1 MRKIFTYNKF
11 ACLATALATMFVL
24 SSCGDDDNDDN
35 GNGNNSC
42 NYNNNEQYTNTVDK
56 AIVADE
62 ADVMVNWKCVSYK
75 GYAISKGKALEYKWT
90 DDVDDKYY
98 YFLDAESGFEYAI
111 SSYNKTTEKS
121 VVASWKYSNG
131 YIYMYDDGEK
141 HIYTIISLTKTEM
154 VIRERFGDET
164 AGEYYDYSFIK
175 VDESIDEHIR
185 QKNSQQDKNKSLE
198 IEVISGKEYKFS
210 NEALGIGGTLKVIS
224 TSITDD
230 YKRITFNIIT
240 NDGRNH
246 GEFTLGN
253 GISDCANL
261 MWDGSSFMTAFE
273 DNAADHANMIVLC
286 VPRTSTQGTISST
299 TSNIVLISPT
309 LKWGATD
316 TYFWQE

>member
-24 SSCGDDDNDDN
+24 SSCGDDNDDDND
-35 GNGNNSC
+35 NNSC
-42 NYNNNEQYTNTVDK
+42 NCNNNEQYTNTVDK

-90 DDVDDKYY
+90 DDVDDKHY

-111 SSYNKTTEKS
+111 SSYNKTTEKNL
-121 VVASWKYSNG
+121 VGSWKYSNG
-131 YIYMYDDGEK
+131 YIYIYDEGEK

-175 VDESIDEHIR
+175 VNESIDEYIK
-185 QKNSQQDKNKSLE
+185 QKDSQQDKKKSLE
-198 IEVISGKEYKFS
+198 FEAVSGKEYKFS
-210 NEALGIGGTLKVIS
+210 NETLGIGGTLKIIS
-224 TSITDD
+224 TSVTNDL
-230 YKRITFNIIT
+230 RRVTFNIIT

-246 GEFTLGN
+246 GEFTMGD
-253 GISDCANL
+253 GASDCFYLIWNGTEFSTVFQRDAVEYAN
-261 MWDGSSFMTAFE
+261 MVAMCMQVGSSP
-273 DNAADHANMIVLC
+273 V
-286 VPRTSTQGTISST
+286 TI
-299 TSNIVLISPT
+299 ISPT
-309 LKWGATD
+309 KRTILQNTGYATD

>member
-42 NYNNNEQYTNTVDK
+42 NCNNNEQYTNTVDK

-62 ADVMVNWKCVSYK
+62 ADVMVNWKCVSLK
-75 GYAISKGKALEYKWT
+75 GYTISKGKAIEYDWDFDVI
-90 DDVDDKYY
+90 DDHND
-98 YFLDAESGFEYAI
+98 FLDAESGFKYFI
-111 SSYNKTTEKS
+111 SIYNNTTKKDL
-121 VVASWKYSNG
+121 VGSWKYSNG
-131 YIYMYDDGEK
+131 YIYIYNEGEK

-175 VDESIDEHIR
+175 VNESIDEYIK
-185 QKNSQQDKNKSLE
+185 QKDSQQDKKKSLE
-198 IEVISGKEYKFS
+198 FEAVSGKEYKFS
-210 NEALGIGGTLKVIS
+210 NETLGIGGTLKIIS
-224 TSITDD
+224 TSVTNDL
-230 YKRITFNIIT
+230 RRVTFNIIT

-246 GEFTLGN
+246 GEFTMGD
-253 GISDCANL
+253 GASDCFYLIWNGTEFSTVFQRDAVEYAN
-261 MWDGSSFMTAFE
+261 MVAMCMQVGSSP
-273 DNAADHANMIVLC
+273 V
-286 VPRTSTQGTISST
+286 TI
-299 TSNIVLISPT
+299 ISPT
-309 LKWGATD
+309 KRTILQNTGYATD

>member
-42 NYNNNEQYTNTVDK
+42 NCNNNEQYTNTVDK

-62 ADVMVNWKCVSYK
+62 ADVMVNWKCVSLK
-75 GYAISKGKALEYKWT
+75 CYAISKGKAIEYDWDYDVI
-90 DDVDDKYY
+90 DDHND
-98 YFLDAESGFEYAI
+98 FLDAESGFKYFI
-111 SSYNKTTEKS
+111 SIYNNTTKKNL
-121 VVASWKYSNG
+121 VGSWKYSNG
-131 YIYMYDDGEK
+131 YIYIYDEGEK

-175 VDESIDEHIR
+175 VNESIDEYIK
-185 QKNSQQDKNKSLE
+185 QKDSQQDKKKSLE
-198 IEVISGKEYKFS
+198 FEAVSGKEYKFS
-210 NEALGIGGTLKVIS
+210 NETLGIGGTLKIIS
-224 TSITDD
+224 TSVTNDL
-230 YKRITFNIIT
+230 RRVTFNIIT

-246 GEFTLGN
+246 GEFTMGD
-253 GISDCANL
+253 GASDCFYLIWNGTEFSTVFQRDAVEYAN
-261 MWDGSSFMTAFE
+261 MVAMCMQVGSSP
-273 DNAADHANMIVLC
+273 V
-286 VPRTSTQGTISST
+286 TI
-299 TSNIVLISPT
+299 ISPT
-309 LKWGATD
+309 KRTILQNTGYATD

>member
-42 NYNNNEQYTNTVDK
+42 NCNNNEQYTNTVDK

-62 ADVMVNWKCVSYK
+62 ADVMVNWKCVSIN
-75 GYAISKGKALEYKWT
+75 GYAISKGKALKYNWMG
-90 DDVDDKYY
+90 DVNDKYY
-98 YFLDAESGFEYAI
+98 CFLDAESGFEYVI
-111 SSYNKTTEKS
+111 NSYNKTTEKS
-121 VVASWKYSNG
+121 LAASWKYSNG
-131 YIYMYDDGEK
+131 YIYIYEEGEK

-175 VDESIDEHIR
+175 VNESIDEHIR

-210 NEALGIGGTLKVIS
+210 NETLGIGGTLKIIS
-224 TSITDD
+224 TSVTNDL
-230 YKRITFNIIT
+230 RRVTFNIIT

-246 GEFTLGN
+246 GEFTMGD
-253 GISDCANL
+253 GASDCFYLIWNGTEFSTIFQRDAVEYAN
-261 MWDGSSFMTAFE
+261 MVAMCMQVGSSP
-273 DNAADHANMIVLC
+273 V
-286 VPRTSTQGTISST
+286 TI
-299 TSNIVLISPT
+299 ISPSKRT
-309 LKWGATD
+309 ILQNTGYATD